1 MKKILMTLA
10 AAFVAVAASAQ
21 VYVGGSLGIN
31 STKIDGE
38 DDATITYKFLPEIG
52 YKFSDSWAAG
62 VNFGWAKEGVTS
74 DDDDLTV
81 NTFEVNPYA
90 RFTFVKG
97 KVVNVFCDGSVGY
110 KHYNKV
116 DTDLYSI
123 GLRPGVS
130 VNIDKFSI
138 VAHVGFFGWNHS
150 ETNYK
155 VYNKE
160 NTIKTDSW
168 VAGVDGTNLSLGLF
182 YNF

>member
-1 MKKILMTLA
+1 MKKLLMALTTAL
-10 AAFVAVAASAQ
+10 VSVAASAQ
-21 VYVGGSLGIN
+21 VYVGGSLGVN
-31 STKIDGE
+31 STKIDGD
-38 DDATITYKFLPEIG
+38 DDATVTYKFLPEIG
-52 YKFSDSWAAG
+52 YKFNDTWAAG
-62 VNFGWAKEGVTS
+62 VNFGWAKEGVET
-74 DDDDLTV
+74 DEDLTV

-130 VNIDKFSI
+130 INLDKFSI

-155 VYNKE
+155 AFGKE
-160 NTIKTDSW
+160 DTINTNSW

>member
-1 MKKILMTLA
+1 MKKLLMALTA
-10 AAFVAVAASAQ
+10 ALVSVAASAQ
-21 VYVGGSLGIN
+21 VYVGGSLGVN
-31 STKIDGE
+31 STKIDGD
-38 DDATITYKFLPEIG
+38 DDATVTYKFLPEIG
-52 YKFSDSWAAG
+52 YKFNDTWAAG
-62 VNFGWAKEGVTS
+62 VNFGWAKEGVET
-74 DDDDLTV
+74 DEDLTV

-130 VNIDKFSI
+130 INLDKFSI

-150 ETNYK
+150 KTNYK
-155 VYNKE
+155 AFGKE
-160 NTIKTDSW
+160 DTINTNSW

>member
-1 MKKILMTLA
+1 MKKFLMTLA

-116 DTDLYSI
+116 DTDL
-123 GLRPGVS
+123 
-130 VNIDKFSI
+130 
-138 VAHVGFFGWNHS
+138 
-150 ETNYK
+150 
-155 VYNKE
+155 
-160 NTIKTDSW
+160 
-168 VAGVDGTNLSLGLF
+168 
-182 YNF
+182 